1 MSVFVRLRNLPRNLA
16 PSNTF
21 HFMTLRQEIPS
32 LCTESVFLA
41 GATRSWSYHGSYGGH
56 SKLGTYILQGGN
68 LAKMYLSLLIPSTQ
82 TLDNNF
88 YIVDTVDTFS
98 CVGARARGQRID
110 NLKKVIENTFC
121 FIFSLQ
127 TDHPRELQ
135 HGPVR
140 LSDGPTEMPTNHRK
154 L

>member
-1 MSVFVRLRNLPRNLA
+1 
-16 PSNTF
+16 
-21 HFMTLRQEIPS
+21 
-32 LCTESVFLA
+32 
-41 GATRSWSYHGSYGGH
+41 
-56 SKLGTYILQGGN
+56 
-68 LAKMYLSLLIPSTQ
+68 MYLSLLIPSTQ

-140 LSDGPTEMPTNHRK
+140 LPDGPAAMPANHRK